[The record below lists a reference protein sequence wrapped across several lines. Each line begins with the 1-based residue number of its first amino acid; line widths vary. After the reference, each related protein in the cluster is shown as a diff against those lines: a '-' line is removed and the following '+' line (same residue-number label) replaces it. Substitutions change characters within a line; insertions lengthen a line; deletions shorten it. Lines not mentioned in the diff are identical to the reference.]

1 MMDYK
6 VKVGFAPTRRGAAFV
21 NPDALKYKKMI
32 QDRLTAWGV
41 DFVDLD
47 DVTGDGM
54 LSCPE
59 NVEPVLDKLRAAKV
73 DCLFFP
79 HCNFGS
85 EHSVAKVA
93 RALQLPTLIWGPRD
107 EAPLPDGSRLRDTQC
122 GIFATGKVLRRVNV
136 PFTYLPNCRLDDD
149 LFDRGFHAFLAVAYV
164 VKEFRRA
171 RILQISTRPNDFWSV
186 MVNESE
192 LLEKFGVQIFPIAMS
207 DFADRV
213 LKTAADTADR
223 EVAETEAYMRR
234 ALEICVSDEIVRR
247 VAAMKVTI
255 ARYAGENGCNAV
267 AIQCWDAM
275 QNTLGMFPCCA
286 NAMLTDDGLPV
297 ACETDINGA
306 ITAIMA
312 QAAGMGRSPS
322 FFVDWSVRHP
332 ENDNGEL
339 LQHCGPWPLS
349 LAREKPVLGTP
360 LRLRQQL
367 PRQRHRRDPRR
378 RDLPDPLRRRPRGV
392 RHASG
397 HRPGHRGPEEPR
409 HVPVGGDP
417 RVAAGGDDAR
427 QGAVHPPR
435 RGHPRQHPAH
445 HPRGPDVPARRPR
458 RLLQRRA
465 AEGHRGL
472 LAGPVTGLAQRGRGR
487 KAPPPCRN
495 GRKGV
500 LRL

>member
-360 LRLRQQL
+360 FAFANNCPGNVIAEIRGGEISLIRFDGDHGEYGMLLGTARGIEGPKNRGTYLWVEIPEWPRVETMLVKGPYIHHAVGIHGNIL
-367 PRQRHRRDPRR
+367 PIIHEALTY
-378 RDLPDPLRRRPRGV
+378 LPGV
-392 RHASG
+392 RADFFS
-397 HRPGHRGPEEPR
+397 
-409 HVPVGGDP
+409 D
-417 RVAAGGDDAR
+417 
-427 QGAVHPPR
+427 
-435 RGHPRQHPAH
+435 
-445 HPRGPDVPARRPR
+445 
-458 RLLQRRA
+458 
-465 AEGHRGL
+465 
-472 LAGPVTGLAQRGRGR
+472 AQR
-487 KAPPPCRN
+487 KATEDFWL
-495 GRKGV
+495 G
-500 LRL
+500 L